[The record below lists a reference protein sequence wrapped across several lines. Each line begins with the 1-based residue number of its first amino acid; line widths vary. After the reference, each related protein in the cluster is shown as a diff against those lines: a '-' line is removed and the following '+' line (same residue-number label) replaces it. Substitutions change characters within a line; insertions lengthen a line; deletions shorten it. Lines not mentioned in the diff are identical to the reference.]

1 MSSGRAAGVVVLAC
15 AIAACGEEGP
25 RPTVL
30 DFDDGG
36 ADAGHWT
43 DAADFTDADPEWA
56 IVGVWDNVHP
66 DCSEVLTV
74 FPNRTFEVTAT
85 PGMRIGGPIV
95 FHPPTS
101 TARGTFTTVV
111 LQDNRA
117 PGCFGSSMG
126 RVGSTQVFYLEFAMN
141 GAVMNTSTTRT
152 GAFDV
157 FWRRR

>member
-1 MSSGRAAGVVVLAC
+1 MSSGRAAGLLVLAC
-15 AIAACGEEGP
+15 AMAGCGDEGP

-36 ADAGHWT
+36 ADAGRWT
-43 DAADFTDADPEWA
+43 DAGDFTDADPEWV
-56 IVGVWDNVHP
+56 IVGVWDNMHP

-74 FPNRTFEVTAT
+74 RADRTFEVAST
-85 PGMRIGGPIV
+85 PGMRSGGPYV
-95 FHPPTS
+95 FHPPTA
-101 TARGTFTTVV
+101 TARGTFSTVF

-117 PGCFGSSMG
+117 PGCFGSTMG
-126 RVGSTQVFYLEFAMN
+126 RVGATQVLYLEFSMG
-141 GAVMNTSTTRT
+141 GAVMNTSRTRE